1 MIIVAGMHRSGTSMV
16 AGILYHLGVYMGD
29 DLMVDDIDKGQTKE
43 QPCGYYED
51 REFMRINDTILQKS
65 KGAWNRIPDREL
77 LLDRC
82 CEVNNTLDILL
93 ERRAR
98 NHKVWGFKDPRTC
111 LTMPAYLTR
120 WHAITGDKRIIVIS
134 RNQKD
139 AVKSLVTREPQISK
153 HYAKYLYRAHHEYL
167 DLSLQKTYYLRVTF
181 EHLVETKYIGHI
193 VDFLGLIPTD
203 DQYRMAISHIKP
215 GMKASK

>member
-1 MIIVAGMHRSGTSMV
+1 MIIVTGMHRSGTSMV
-16 AGILYHLGVYMGD
+16 AGVLYHLGVYMGD
-29 DLMVDDIDKGQTKE
+29 DLMIDDIDQGQTKE

-65 KGAWNRIPDREL
+65 KGAWNRVPDRDL

-82 CEVNNTLDILL
+82 WEANNTLDILL
-93 ERRAR
+93 ERRTR

-111 LTMPAYLTR
+111 LTLPAYLTR
-120 WHAITGDKRIIVIS
+120 WHMVTGNQQIIVIS

-139 AVKSLVTREPQISK
+139 VVKSLVTREQISK
-153 HYAKYLYRAHHEYL
+153 HYANYLYRAYHEYL
-167 DLSLQKTYYLRVTF
+167 NLSLQRTYCLQVTF

-193 VDFLGLIPTD
+193 VDFLRLTPTD
-203 DQYRMAISHIKP
+203 DQYKMAISHIKP
-215 GMKASK
+215 GVRAGK